1 MMISFSNIQ
10 QDDEGMYRC
19 ITSSSAGNTSSNPAT
34 VTVYGKLWVNLSIL
48 YYTTVSSGPPTIIS
62 LPRDVTVV
70 EGSTATIVCDVT
82 NDRDAVGTQNVTILW
97 FGNDGSRVN
106 EGVL

>member
-1 MMISFSNIQ
+1 M
-10 QDDEGMYRC
+10 
-19 ITSSSAGNTSSNPAT
+19 
-34 VTVYGKLWVNLSIL
+34 
-48 YYTTVSSGPPTIIS
+48 TVSSGPPTIMPLPHDIS
-62 LPRDVTVV
+62 II
-70 EGSTATIVCDVT
+70 EGSIATIVCDVT